1 MYTNGRANTGVSP
14 EQRQPDPHTRPP
26 VHTPTSARSMAAAA
40 GMADYTNR
48 LAPSYQA
55 APDPPGVGGGVWAP
69 PGQGGFQQAPMFA
82 PLGPP
87 MGYDAEGMGRDA
99 RYGYPGGQPQGMNG
113 YLPRLDMG
121 YMNMGGVWD
130 DNQTSPQR
138 REGERGPLSAV
149 TDPGSRPPTSGA
161 NGCPPYPG
169 GVQVKEEPPTNGQ
182 PVVAQPQQPE
192 DGENKPDHRKRKRNR
207 TIRSCVPCHN
217 HKRKVSGGS
226 FGLAVPPSTHQSSK
240 QR

>member
-1 MYTNGRANTGVSP
+1 M
-14 EQRQPDPHTRPP
+14 
-26 VHTPTSARSMAAAA
+26 AAA
-40 GMADYTNR
+40 GMTDYTNR

-87 MGYDAEGMGRDA
+87 MGYDAEGMGRDV

-138 REGERGPLSAV
+138 RDGERGPLSAV
-149 TDPGSRPPTSGA
+149 TDPGARPPPTGA
-161 NGCPPYPG
+161 NGCPPYAG
-169 GVQVKEEPPTNGQ
+169 GVQVKEEPPANGQ
-182 PVVAQPQQPE
+182 PMVGQPQQPE

-217 HKRKVSGGS
+217 HKRKVSGET
-226 FGLAVPPSTHQSSK
+226 FQSRRWNHFCLCIELTCISATGNVLVDVALHSV
-240 QR
+240 